1 MKLCWEATGGRS
13 GVMCEGSL
21 YRKEKIKG
29 IKTVP
34 NTIKVFVNIFDRA
47 LEISLLFH
55 SEFGST
61 DSCYDLVK

>member
-1 MKLCWEATGGRS
+1 MKLCWEATEGRS
-13 GVMCEGSL
+13 GVMYEGSL
-21 YRKEKIKG
+21 YRKERMKG